1 MAPFIG
7 KQDGHMKVHFAK
19 CEIPNTYLDIEFKL
33 SESDHAPGDDSGD
46 EEVKDSP
53 AHNSSAGEN
62 GRRYEDEIEK
72 LKEQLQQLRIQNQ
85 EAQFKSTSLQEQLE
99 LKEGMI
105 QSLTVDKE

>member
-7 KQDGHMKVHFAK
+7 KQDGHLKVHFAK

-33 SESDHAPGDDSGD
+33 SESDHPPGDDSGD

-53 AHNSSAGEN
+53 ANNGSSGAGDSK
-62 GRRYEDEIEK
+62 RYEDEIER

-85 EAQFKSTSLQEQLE
+85 QVEFKTSSLQEQVE

-105 QSLTVDKE
+105 QSLT